1 MIRRATPEQ
10 WRLPGVHPKALLAT
24 LLVAAFV
31 LSLSPSPART
41 QEVPEPEPPEHSYE
55 QNEPPYE
62 APFLRL
68 SEILGAVHY
77 LRRLCDSDE
86 GSLWRDQMQA
96 LIDSEVPNPIRR
108 ARIIDRFNR
117 GFESFRSVYRTCTPA
132 AALAIDR
139 YMDEGIKVARD
150 ITARY
155 GK

>member
-1 MIRRATPEQ
+1 MIPFAIEEQ
-10 WRLPGVHPKALLAT
+10 SRLPKTPGRLLRAVLTAAMIALPA
-24 LLVAAFV
+24 
-31 LSLSPSPART
+31 SPAWT
-41 QEVPEPEPPEHSYE
+41 QDAPEADTPQQPFE
-55 QNEPPYE
+55 QKEPPYE

-86 GSLWRDQMQA
+86 GNLWRDEMQA
-96 LIDSEVPNPIRR
+96 LIESEAPSPIRR

-117 GFESFRSVYRTCTPA
+117 GYESFRSVYRTCTPA

-139 YMDEGIKVARD
+139 YMDEGVKIARD